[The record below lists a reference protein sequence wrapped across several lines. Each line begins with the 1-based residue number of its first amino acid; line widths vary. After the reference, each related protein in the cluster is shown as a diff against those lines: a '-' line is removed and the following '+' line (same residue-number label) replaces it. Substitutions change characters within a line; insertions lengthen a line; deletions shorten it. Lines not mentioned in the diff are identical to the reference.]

1 MDYNSDNI
9 RKLSLRINEKLAK
22 EVDRL
27 SEANGRSF
35 NSEAIELIK
44 KGIELMESERRFLRH
59 VEPVHIVRSASKIDE
74 EVSPKHPDAPETE
87 PRSVKKGEAREMA

>member
-1 MDYNSDNI
+1 MDYDSDNI

-27 SEANGRSF
+27 SETNGRSF

-44 KGIELMESERRFLRH
+44 KGIELVESERRFLKH
-59 VEPVHIVRSASKIDE
+59 VEPVHIVRSAQSADE

-87 PRSVKKGEAREMA
+87 PRSVQKGEAREMA

>member
-22 EVDRL
+22 EVDRI
-27 SEANGRSF
+27 SETNGRSF

-87 PRSVKKGEAREMA
+87 PRSGKKGEAREMA